1 MSKEK
6 KSFFERLAG
15 SVMVEDNDPEE
26 EELEVEIGRSNKK
39 FNEAERTI
47 SNIQP
52 EEEYEEGDG
61 ELSVDVYQTPNEI
74 IIEAMLAGV
83 KPEDLQIS
91 ITRDMVTIKGRR
103 DGNTQIS
110 EDDYFYR
117 ELYWGSFSRSIL
129 LPHEIE
135 IENVEAVEKH
145 GLLIIR
151 LPKIDKA
158 RQAKIKVKSIK
169 LDTWMKQFNH
179 KYINFIW
186 ADINGAEEDLILGGL
201 NTLRDNTKFLY
212 IETSDK
218 ELYEGEIN
226 KQRLLELLPE
236 FELIDTFNDLGNFC
250 NILLKNKN
258 L

>member
-26 EELEVEIGRSNKK
+26 EEMEVEIGRSNKK

-47 SNIQP
+47 SSIAPQAEF
-52 EEEYEEGDG
+52 EEEDG
-61 ELSVDVYQTPNEI
+61 ELSVDVYQTQNEM

-151 LPKIDKA
+151 LPKVDKA
-158 RQAKIKVKSIK
+158 RQAKVKVKSI
-169 LDTWMKQFNH
+169 
-179 KYINFIW
+179 
-186 ADINGAEEDLILGGL
+186 
-201 NTLRDNTKFLY
+201 
-212 IETSDK
+212 
-218 ELYEGEIN
+218 
-226 KQRLLELLPE
+226 
-236 FELIDTFNDLGNFC
+236 
-250 NILLKNKN
+250 
-258 L
+258 

>member
-15 SVMVEDNDPEE
+15 SVMVEDENPEE
-26 EELEVEIGRSNKK
+26 EEMEIEIDRKGRGR
-39 FNEAERTI
+39 FADDERPVA
-47 SNIQP
+47 SLRD
-52 EEEYEEGDG
+52 EEDFEDEDG

-110 EDDYFYR
+110 DDDYFYR

-135 IENVEAVEKH
+135 IESVEAVEKH

-158 RQAKIKVKSIK
+158 RQAKVKVKSI
-169 LDTWMKQFNH
+169 
-179 KYINFIW
+179 
-186 ADINGAEEDLILGGL
+186 
-201 NTLRDNTKFLY
+201 
-212 IETSDK
+212 
-218 ELYEGEIN
+218 
-226 KQRLLELLPE
+226 
-236 FELIDTFNDLGNFC
+236 
-250 NILLKNKN
+250 
-258 L
+258 

>member
-15 SVMVEDNDPEE
+15 SVMVEDDEQEE
-26 EELEVEIGRSNKK
+26 EMEIEVNKK
-39 FNEAERTI
+39 NRRFVEDEDTNI
-47 SNIQP
+47 SSYPREDIY
-52 EEEYEEGDG
+52 EEEDG

-110 EDDYFYR
+110 DDDYFYR

-135 IENVEAVEKH
+135 IETVEAVEKH

-158 RQAKIKVKSIK
+158 RQAKVKVKSI
-169 LDTWMKQFNH
+169 
-179 KYINFIW
+179 
-186 ADINGAEEDLILGGL
+186 
-201 NTLRDNTKFLY
+201 
-212 IETSDK
+212 
-218 ELYEGEIN
+218 
-226 KQRLLELLPE
+226 
-236 FELIDTFNDLGNFC
+236 
-250 NILLKNKN
+250 
-258 L
+258 